1 MKKEIV
7 LWDPLPGDH
16 IVVAVPLELDNEE
29 RTIWNGAVLCA
40 AAGDPSHVH
49 GGFSCCPFKVALA
62 IGASLSQQLCPSRFT
77 VLLILAPLSA
87 MHLDLIEWPSGATDS
102 RGGSCHIL
110 LTEDGSL
117 GLAILPCDSLQIW
130 ERKVRS
136 ECVAQWVL
144 QKTYNLC
151 KVHGMGPGPVSI
163 LGYAEDTNVMLLWSV
178 FGVYMLQIDFLQS
191 KKLWKLISYTDI
203 IHTQVSMVQVI
214 PCLHFLRTK
223 TIQLVTVLGCCNTS
237 TMLLKILVNNL
248 NLVVIVIYH

>member
-16 IVVAVPLELDNEE
+16 IVVAVPPELDNEE

-49 GGFSCCPFKVALA
+49 GGFSCCPFKVALVGVTSNHTQSNWSEFVSA
-62 IGASLSQQLCPSRFT
+62 AVPFKVYCVTDPGTLVGNAVYWMPRGLGGYG
-77 VLLILAPLSA
+77 ILEFNLETHS
-87 MHLDLIEWPSGATDS
+87 LDLIEWPPGATDS

-203 IHTQVSMVQVI
+203 IHTQVSMVQ
-214 PCLHFLRTK
+214 
-223 TIQLVTVLGCCNTS
+223 
-237 TMLLKILVNNL
+237 
-248 NLVVIVIYH
+248 